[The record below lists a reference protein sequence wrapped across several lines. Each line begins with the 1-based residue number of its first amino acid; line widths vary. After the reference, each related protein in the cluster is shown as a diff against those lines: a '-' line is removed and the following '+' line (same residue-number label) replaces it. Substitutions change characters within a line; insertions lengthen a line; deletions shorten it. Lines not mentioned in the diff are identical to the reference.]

1 MKKALLSVALILGLA
16 TPAFAV
22 AAFNGTAFAKATPTT
37 EACGKAGGSW
47 NAQGN
52 QCVEQSAKMGRAA
65 GTHAGTYLGGPPE
78 THKL

>member
-1 MKKALLSVALILGLA
+1 MKKAFLSVALIFGLA

-22 AAFNGTAFAKATPTT
+22 AKAMPTT
-37 EACGKAGGSW
+37 EADCVKAGGSW
-47 NAQGN
+47 NAN
-52 QCVEQSAKMGRAA
+52 QCAEHSAKWGRAA